1 VNVANLLLVRA
12 SERARELALRS
23 ALGAGRIR
31 LIRQM
36 LAESVVLALAGAV
49 AGLVVARGTMAA
61 IVAIG
66 AGTMPRI
73 ESMQVDSRLLIVAL
87 VLASVSAIGFGIGPA
102 LKATR
107 TEPRDALQEQGR
119 SSTGS
124 AGQMK
129 TRQWLVVAQVA
140 LAFVLLVGAGVLIT
154 SFQRLREMQL
164 GIHPDHVL
172 TFELHLP
179 AARYDPPARA
189 RLYEEL
195 SARIDAL
202 PGVRAAGGVSKL
214 PATGSYHSW
223 GVAALTGPLAHTK
236 RESAQGQ
243 NRVISGDYFRAL
255 GIPLLDGRLFD
266 ARDDASAPN
275 RVVVSRSMADRLF
288 PGTRAVGQRLNAGD
302 QDSEIIGVVGE
313 VAVDAEGSFEPY
325 VYHAHRQFAADRNWA
340 LMQTVLASG
349 DAERLEA
356 DIRRTVRSLD
366 PQLVVYRPILLVDA
380 IGRGEAQRL
389 FTLRMLASFA
399 GVALLLAALGLF
411 GVLSYGVRLRTREFG
426 IRMALG
432 AEASNV
438 RGMVLREALRVT
450 SIGTALGFAGA
461 VALSRVMASVAFRT
475 NPLEPVVLIG
485 VVVFVAA
492 VAALAAYAP
501 AHRATTVDP
510 RTALQ

>member
-1 VNVANLLLVRA
+1 
-12 SERARELALRS
+12 
-23 ALGAGRIR
+23 
-31 LIRQM
+31 
-36 LAESVVLALAGAV
+36 
-49 AGLVVARGTMAA
+49 
-61 IVAIG
+61 
-66 AGTMPRI
+66 
-73 ESMQVDSRLLIVAL
+73 
-87 VLASVSAIGFGIGPA
+87 
-102 LKATR
+102 
-107 TEPRDALQEQGR
+107 
-119 SSTGS
+119 
-124 AGQMK
+124 
-129 TRQWLVVAQVA
+129 
-140 LAFVLLVGAGVLIT
+140 
-154 SFQRLREMQL
+154 
-164 GIHPDHVL
+164 
-172 TFELHLP
+172 
-179 AARYDPPARA
+179 
-189 RLYEEL
+189 
-195 SARIDAL
+195 
-202 PGVRAAGGVSKL
+202 
-214 PATGSYHSW
+214 
-223 GVAALTGPLAHTK
+223 
-236 RESAQGQ
+236 
-243 NRVISGDYFRAL
+243 
-255 GIPLLDGRLFD
+255 
-266 ARDDASAPN
+266 
-275 RVVVSRSMADRLF
+275 
-288 PGTRAVGQRLNAGD
+288 
-302 QDSEIIGVVGE
+302 
-313 VAVDAEGSFEPY
+313 
-325 VYHAHRQFAADRNWA
+325 
-340 LMQTVLASG
+340 VLASG

-461 VALSRVMASVAFRT
+461 VALSRVIASVAFRT